1 MVPHP
6 PVVLPRP
13 PGGCFCPVSPA
24 HTPRHP
30 LGRPLWPP
38 AGGDKPRPYVMR
50 LSLQGPPGRS
60 RAGVGTRPY
69 RPGPFAVCWC
79 PAPCFPV
86 GADAHI
92 GPPLRPGAES
102 GRGQAPPLRPSD
114 ARQPAGNEIPDV
126 GAAKTVLGT
135 AETFGRFFRL
145 IDSRGKFKVSLRTC
159 HCFVMPSPAAC
170 GTMVNAIQSPIFREE
185 QT

>member
-1 MVPHP
+1 MAARGRGQAPPLRDAPFFAGAAGQIAGGCGHP
-6 PVVLPRP
+6 PLQSGTARP
-13 PGGCFCPVSPA
+13 A
-24 HTPRHP
+24 
-30 LGRPLWPP
+30 
-38 AGGDKPRPYVMR
+38 
-50 LSLQGPPGRS
+50 
-60 RAGVGTRPY
+60 
-69 RPGPFAVCWC
+69 PGPFAVCWY

-126 GAAKTVLGT
+126 GAAKTVLET

-145 IDSRGKFKVSLRTC
+145 IDSRGKIKVSLRTC

>member
-1 MVPHP
+1 MAARGRGQAPPLRSILAGRCLPQQTSVGADAHIGPH
-6 PVVLPRP
+6 LRAT
-13 PGGCFCPVSPA
+13 GQ
-24 HTPRHP
+24 
-30 LGRPLWPP
+30 L
-38 AGGDKPRPYVMR
+38 
-50 LSLQGPPGRS
+50 

-114 ARQPAGNEIPDV
+114 ARQPAGNEIPNV
-126 GAAKTVLGT
+126 GAAKTVLET